1 MTKVGDEKSEI
12 SQGDFEIGESKR
24 ELHDLNHATALS
36 ISLAI
41 VSAVFCVGEFIRII
55 SYNY

>member
-12 SQGDFEIGESKR
+12 SQGDFEIVESKR

-41 VSAVFCVGEFIRII
+41 VSAVFCVGEFIR
-55 SYNY
+55 